1 MAVVRRRKRVLVP
14 PDRPKASYQPQL
26 DHVILIMAH
35 PVRAAAL
42 EFLNHARILGDAL
55 QSFSGIQHAIDS
67 KKNHLSTSDL
77 DYHLKELKKAQLIEQ
92 MANGNKTAGYLLTE
106 KGLMLVE
113 KYLEM
118 KHIHVEVPVLEPN
131 VLENH
136 VHERR
141 IMALTYPVDEECHV
155 TRIEVQPRREESVTD
170 RYLVDRARE
179 VVEMKQPSKPVKEK
193 RQPPRGVGE
202 KKTPSRKSPS
212 GFSSLDSFR

>member
-106 KGLMLVE
+106 KGLMSTNNLN
-113 KYLEM
+113 KISYKSCMLYGCW
-118 KHIHVEVPVLEPN
+118 KSK
-131 VLENH
+131 
-136 VHERR
+136 
-141 IMALTYPVDEECHV
+141 
-155 TRIEVQPRREESVTD
+155 REIIII
-170 RYLVDRARE
+170 
-179 VVEMKQPSKPVKEK
+179 SK
-193 RQPPRGVGE
+193 
-202 KKTPSRKSPS
+202 
-212 GFSSLDSFR
+212 LYI